1 MEIIGRKL
9 VRFRDLVAKGT
20 DFAFTD
26 FVAYSAVRMVVA
38 VVQVLPLDMGDHLC
52 RGLAYLLS
60 KPFPVRRQEIGT
72 ALDKVFPG
80 LAPSRR
86 YQLTLAMWHHL
97 MLMVCEIA
105 WAQRRLHRTNWRQH
119 VTFRGN
125 REMLAASFSARPVVM
140 VSGHFGNFEMG
151 SYTMGLMGLKTLA
164 IARTLDN
171 RFLHRWVES
180 FRGAK
185 GQLIVDK
192 KGCAPVVDAH
202 LRGGGTLSLLADQH
216 AGDKGLWVDFCGVAA
231 SCHKALALFALAN
244 EAPMQVVFTRRI
256 GGRPMHFES
265 TMLAVADP
273 ADGKYSVDDGKAEL
287 HSLPNPACE
296 SVESMTNWY
305 NHQLE
310 RMIDLAPEQYWW
322 LHRRWR
328 TPPPRVAKRLAKKAL
343 ARAA

>member
-1 MEIIGRKL
+1 MNLSGMKL
-9 VRFRDLVAKGT
+9 ARFQNFIAMAN
-20 DFAFTD
+20 DFG
-26 FVAYSAVRMVVA
+26 VYLAVRSVVA

-52 RGLAYLLS
+52 RGLAFLLT
-60 KPFPVRRQEIGT
+60 KPFPVRRSAIRT
-72 ALDKVFPG
+72 ALNKVFPD
-80 LAPSRR
+80 LDDSRCV
-86 YQLTLAMWHHL
+86 QLTLAMWHHL

-105 WAQRRLHRTNWRQH
+105 WAQRRLHRSNWRKH

-125 REMLAASFSARPVVM
+125 REMLEASFSARPAVM
-140 VSGHFGNFEMG
+140 VSGHFGNFEIG

-192 KGCAPVVDAH
+192 KGCAPIVDAH
-202 LRGGGTLSLLADQH
+202 LRDGGTLSLLADQH
-216 AGDKGLWVDFCGVAA
+216 AGDKGLWVDFCGVPA
-231 SCHKALALFALAN
+231 SCHKALALFSLAN
-244 EAPMQVVFTRRI
+244 EAPMLVVFTRRV
-256 GGRPMHFES
+256 GGRPMQFEN
-265 TMLAVADP
+265 TMLASADP
-273 ADGKYSVDDGKAEL
+273 GASGL
-287 HSLPNPACE
+287 TSLPDPACE

-305 NHQLE
+305 NYQLE